1 MKLKNSKA
9 LWRNTLDVWKNPK
22 IFNISPQTKFSIFV
36 KEDDLFTSVCVMA
49 PLFIMACMVFLLM
62 MCSIDKEDEWT
73 NAVRSSSKPKRK
85 MAGVLTYEMGYLVWD
100 PSPSGKQ
107 QY

>member
-1 MKLKNSKA
+1 
-9 LWRNTLDVWKNPK
+9 
-22 IFNISPQTKFSIFV
+22 
-36 KEDDLFTSVCVMA
+36 
-49 PLFIMACMVFLLM
+49 M

-73 NAVRSSSKPKRK
+73 NAVQSSSKPKRK

-107 QY
+107 QYQLNTRSLLKGIYVLIFLVGEPMFND